1 MHNIEKIVPVSDAR
15 WAIKYKCN
23 NCSCITDKFVGI
35 SRDISVQNRS
45 GRGEVNLDFSC
56 KSCKRVNKIT
66 ITNPHEDAPYD
77 AIKKSDKH
85 PKALLGLSVHG
96 SAEPIEIDLEACG
109 PWEASYKVHGKT
121 KTEEI
126 SFTLPSKEEEN
137 DEQESYDSDD
147 DYKNQLPKFRWYKE
161 GEDEQY
167 FRVDKIR
174 IEIHT
179 DKQLPEE
186 YRARDVAEASDEED
200 EKAKAKPKG
209 KKK

>member
-121 KTEEI
+121 VLFFFYPPF
-126 SFTLPSKEEEN
+126 SPPLLEN
-137 DEQESYDSDD
+137 RGNLFYS
-147 DYKNQLPKFRWYKE
+147 P
-161 GEDEQY
+161 
-167 FRVDKIR
+167 I
-174 IEIHT
+174 
-179 DKQLPEE
+179 
-186 YRARDVAEASDEED
+186 
-200 EKAKAKPKG
+200 KG
-209 KKK
+209 RRER